1 MKVTL
6 NRSMRIGGRLY
17 RTGDAAPLARQ
28 HARVLIATG
37 RAKAFVEKP
46 QAAATPPPPA
56 APPVMQEQPVHVEHA
71 VAEPERIHH
80 EFHQTPPA
88 PKAATEAVK
97 TQPKA
102 AAAKKASTGQK
113 VEK

>member
-6 NRSMRIGGRLY
+6 TRNMRIGGRLY
-17 RTGDAAPLARQ
+17 RTGDAAPIARQ

-37 RAKAFVEKP
+37 RAKTFVEKP
-46 QAAATPPPPA
+46 QAATPPPTA
-56 APPVMQEQPVHVEHA
+56 TPPVMQEQPVHVEHA
-71 VAEPERIHH
+71 AAEPERIHH
-80 EFHQTPPA
+80 EFHQTAPA
-88 PKAATEAVK
+88 PKAAAEAVK